1 MLTQEKLRELFDYN
15 PETGVFTRLV
25 RMGQRGKAGAVVGS
39 PDTNGYLRVMV
50 QGKKYRLH
58 RLAFLFMEGYF
69 PENQVDHKNGI
80 VDDNSWENLREVSTA
95 CNQQNC
101 KMSKNNKSGF
111 NGVYWHKHAGK
122 WYARIMI
129 NQKNIH
135 IGYYA
140 TATDA
145 AIARV
150 KYEDDSPGWTCNHQS
165 NNRVKLRE
173 MGVI

>member
-80 VDDNSWENLREVSTA
+80 VDDNSWENLREVSMA
-95 CNQQNC
+95 CNMQNC
-101 KMSKNNKSGF
+101 KLSNANKSGF
-111 NGVYWHKHAGK
+111 TGVYWHKHASK
-122 WYARIMI
+122 WIAQIKI
-129 NQKNIH
+129 NQKHIH
-135 IGYYA
+135 IGLYK
-140 TATDA
+140 TATEA

-150 KYEDDSPGWTCNHQS
+150 EYEDNCKDWTCNHQD
-165 NNRVKLRE
+165 NNRIKLRV
-173 MGVI
+173 MRLI